1 MKSKILIFLILTIPT
16 LLNADPGGKRFGFV
30 VGVSEYKDLA
40 LANLKTAKNDAL
52 GMTKILFSYGSYNRI
67 QTLVQEG
74 SVNSTPTKF
83 NILTQLESVLEET
96 NPDDLFVFYFSG
108 HGVVDYNDKV
118 YLLPEDANPQKPFET
133 GIAVEHLLEMTRK
146 YKLKRVVFFIDACRN
161 PEDGKGEI
169 GRKYLEGV
177 GFKDAEIVSIFYST
191 KVGYSSFEDP
201 KSGYG
206 IFTKYLI
213 YGLEGRADVNFNGEV
228 TYSEL
233 SNYVIQSMKDWTKEN
248 QKLQKPYTKEY
259 AEKAEDTV
267 LTFAVNPE
275 TSLADAPLF
284 NPYNPTY
291 AFRSFL
297 IPGWGQYARGQEEK
311 GKIYM
316 SIFALGVLYAGY
328 QYNQFR
334 SDKEAYESAVGIPP
348 NPRVAETVLLNYYLI
363 EPYRQQMETSRANLS
378 QALTALVL
386 LWSANVFDFYL
397 LGPNPKEKS
406 GVFLDLDL
414 ENQGY
419 MGMNRVGKL
428 GYAFR
433 F

>member
-1 MKSKILIFLILTIPT
+1 MKSKILIFLFLTTPT
-16 LLNADPGGKRFGFV
+16 ITAAEVLPKRFGFV
-30 VGVSEYKDLA
+30 VGVSEYRNLTLGD
-40 LANLKTAKNDAL
+40 LKTAKNDAL

-74 SVNSTPTKF
+74 SVNSTPTKY
-83 NILTQLESVLEET
+83 NILTNFETLLRET

-118 YLLPEDANPQKPFET
+118 YLLPEDANPTNPFES
-133 GIAVEHLLEMTRK
+133 GIAVEQLLEMTRK
-146 YKLKRVVFFIDACRN
+146 YQLKRVVFFIDACRN
-161 PEDGKGEI
+161 PEDGKGEE
-169 GRKYLEGV
+169 GKKYLEAV
-177 GFKDAEIVSIFYST
+177 SFRDSEIVSVFYST

-213 YGLEGRADVNFNGEV
+213 YGLEGRADSNYNGEV
-228 TYSEL
+228 SYSEL
-233 SNYVIQSMKDWTKEN
+233 SNYVISSLKEWSKTN

-259 AEKAEDTV
+259 AEKSEDTI
-267 LTFAVNPE
+267 LTYAVNPE
-275 TSLADAPLF
+275 TSLTDAPLF

-297 IPGWGQYARGQEEK
+297 VPGWGQYVRGQEEK

-328 QYNQFR
+328 QYNTYMQ
-334 SDKEAYESAVGIPP
+334 DKAAYESAVGIPP
-348 NPRVAETVLLNYYLI
+348 NPRIAETVALNYYLI
-363 EPYRQQMETSRANLS
+363 EPYRQRMESSRANLS
-378 QALTALVL
+378 QALTALL
-386 LWSANVFDFYL
+386 FLWSANVFDFYL

-406 GVFLDLDL
+406 GVWLDFNW
-414 ENQGY
+414 ENHGY
-419 MGMNRVGKL
+419 MGIDRVGKL
-428 GYAFR
+428 GYAMHF
-433 F
+433 